1 MFGTNENTLLNDAT
15 IDSSEE
21 IASVSADTAAA
32 KVTETDNNSDG
43 NGVEV
48 NDVVVD
54 EAEVVAETIE
64 TEKPILQQSAIDKRF
79 GKITAEK
86 HALRARAETAEKGR
100 IEAQQELD
108 RLKLATSD
116 PVLAPHPDL
125 AYTDPDEFQK
135 QNAAYLDSRVKSQTD
150 AMRLEA
156 QQKITEDSEQ
166 EYQKAS
172 YQRLD
177 NTAKELGIS
186 SEQMEQAAQVILN
199 SEVSDNL
206 RDMLVQHEVG
216 PALMVH
222 LAKNEAE
229 FSVLN
234 DISNP
239 LLLARSLDALQDKA
253 VTRKTSSA
261 PAPLQKISGSSAKEQ
276 DDFDKALP
284 GAIIE

>member
-1 MFGTNENTLLNDAT
+1 M
-15 IDSSEE
+15 
-21 IASVSADTAAA
+21 
-32 KVTETDNNSDG
+32 
-43 NGVEV
+43 
-48 NDVVVD
+48 
-54 EAEVVAETIE
+54 
-64 TEKPILQQSAIDKRF
+64 
-79 GKITAEK
+79 
-86 HALRARAETAEKGR
+86 
-100 IEAQQELD
+100 
-108 RLKLATSD
+108 
-116 PVLAPHPDL
+116 LAPHPDL